1 MLIYA
6 AHSPS
11 HTLTHTRTVHTPYAK
26 DSKRNNFPENPTY
39 NIDFYEKIA

>member
-1 MLIYA
+1 MQIYA
-6 AHSPS
+6 AHSHS

-26 DSKRNNFPENPTY
+26 DSKRNFPENPTY